1 MLDGGDTLK
10 PFPHLGRTLPTGWC
24 RARLD
29 DVVDRASG
37 HTPAQGKPEY
47 WNGGVSWV
55 SLADSAKLDQGYIV
69 ETDKQISHLGIRH
82 SSAVLLPPETVILS
96 RDAGVGKSAVLKS
109 EMAVSQHFIAWSCCA
124 KKVLDP
130 WFLYA
135 WMQTQKPFFERMAV
149 GSTIKTIGLPIFK
162 RLTIDFPPL
171 PEQRKIAEILRTWD
185 EALENL
191 AALRTLNIRRR
202 VWLRTHLFTGKVRL
216 PGFTGE
222 WREVRLSDVLHE
234 HGSNST
240 GAEEV
245 YSVSVHK
252 GLVNQI
258 EHLGRSFSAANTDHY
273 NRVLPGDLVYTKS
286 PTGDFPLGIIKQ
298 SKIDREVI
306 VSPLYGVF
314 TPQTHALGVILD
326 ALFESPLAVRNYL
339 HPLVQ
344 KGAKNTI
351 AVTNRQF
358 LEGKLCLPMA
368 PAEQAAVADIVSASQ
383 AECASIEAEIEAVSR
398 QKRGLMQKLLTGEWR
413 VNSEKVLA

>member
-10 PFPHLGRTLPTGWC
+10 PFPDLGSALPTGWR

-37 HTPAQGKPEY
+37 HTPDQGKPEY

-55 SLADSAKLDQGYIV
+55 SLADSAKLDQGYIE

-96 RDAGVGKSAVLKS
+96 RDAGVGKSAVLKT
-109 EMAVSQHFIAWSCCA
+109 EMAVSQHFIAWSCSN
-124 KKVLDP
+124 KDVLDP

-185 EALENL
+185 EALEKL
-191 AALRTLNIRRR
+191 TTLRALNIRRR
-202 VWLRTHLFTGKVRL
+202 VWFRTHLFTGKVRL

-222 WREVRLSDVLHE
+222 WRVVPLSAVLHE
-234 HGSNST
+234 HGSRST

-245 YSVSVHK
+245 FSVSVHK

-273 NRVLPGDLVYTKS
+273 NRVLPGDIVYTKS

-314 TPQTHALGVILD
+314 TPQTYALGVIFD
-326 ALFESPLAVRNYL
+326 ALFESPLAARNYL
-339 HPLVQ
+339 YPLVQ

-351 AVTNRQF
+351 AVTNNQF
-358 LEGKLCLPMA
+358 LEGKLRLPMD
-368 PAEQAAVADIVSASQ
+368 PAEQAAIADIANASH
-383 AECASIEAEIEAVSR
+383 AECAGIEAEIEALTR

-413 VNSEKVLA
+413 VSQ